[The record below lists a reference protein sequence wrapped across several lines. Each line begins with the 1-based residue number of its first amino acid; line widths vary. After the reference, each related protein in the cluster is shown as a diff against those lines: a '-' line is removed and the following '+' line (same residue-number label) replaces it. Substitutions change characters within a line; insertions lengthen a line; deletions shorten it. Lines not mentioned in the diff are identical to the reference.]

1 MTGGRA
7 PGPFLQ
13 PAARAPRDRPPAP
26 LDRRAPIVR
35 AAARPLPAQGAKEA
49 GMECDVAAAARPS
62 PFPSRLPPGA
72 AREYPRQGRAVAEEP
87 APLRSGRGAR
97 LLAGS
102 RARHRNSPVIVG
114 VAGLKGAVPGQ
125 ARLLD

>member
-1 MTGGRA
+1 MVVWETLKSCSF
-7 PGPFLQ
+7 PN
-13 PAARAPRDRPPAP
+13 RDDAWVFRVYRSDRLVRPP
-26 LDRRAPIVR
+26 VR
-35 AAARPLPAQGAKEA
+35 TCSGSKSIL
-49 GMECDVAAAARPS
+49 S
-62 PFPSRLPPGA
+62 FPPPPGA

>member
-13 PAARAPRDRPPAP
+13 PAARAPRDRPLGPPRPDRQSGRAAPA
-26 LDRRAPIVR
+26 RAGGEGGWHGVRCGRAPS
-35 AAARPLPAQGAKEA
+35 
-49 GMECDVAAAARPS
+49 PS

-102 RARHRNSPVIVG
+102 LARHRNSPVIVG